1 MAVGLEGLGGLVLE
15 TILSKLEP
23 MAVTTVACVSSRL
36 RAAASDDALWRH
48 FCARDLG
55 LDAPLDPDGNPCPS
69 FKETY
74 RIWFRS
80 FGRYPLPLVKRA
92 KQCWVSI
99 KSWMAVNYPEAH
111 DTFRKG
117 ASEAEIKRA
126 EQSLGVKLP
135 VPTKVMFRFCDGQ
148 QTMSED
154 PFEGKRLATLGIIG
168 GYEFYD
174 HYVNVHLLP
183 LKQIV
188 AYTKTFSRML
198 GFPTRSNY
206 IILAASYYS
215 GKYFFLNCAD
225 GQLYVG
231 TKNLMTDREMLPC
244 VPQELINP
252 MLNASNHM
260 PQDAL
265 LLWLEEHSRRLHSG
279 VIRIRRSDSFRS
291 ISLYPELPPLCS
303 VAVTNGVQV
312 RASAVLVPEE
322 SDLNRE
328 EEKCYYYAYSIRMSL
343 LPEGCMLDGVHFPSC
358 QLQSRHWMIRCKDIV
373 VPDVHGEAVIGKFP
387 LLFPDKEEFVYESC
401 TLLPGAPGSVEGS
414 FTFVPGRLRKPEGK
428 QFDVKVAPFILE
440 EPGYI
445 F

>member
-1 MAVGLEGLGGLVLE
+1 MAVGLDGLEGLVLE

-23 MAVTTVACVSSRL
+23 VVVTTVACVSTRL
-36 RAAASDDALWRH
+36 RAAASDDSLWRH

-69 FKETY
+69 FKEAY
-74 RIWFRS
+74 KIWFRS

-99 KSWMAVNYPEAH
+99 NSWMAVNYPEAH
-111 DTFRKG
+111 DTLRKG
-117 ASEAEIKRA
+117 ATEAEIKRA
-126 EQSLGVKLP
+126 EKLLGVKLP
-135 VPTKVMFRFCDGQ
+135 IPTKVMFRFCDGQ

-154 PFEGKRLATLGIIG
+154 PSEGKRLASLGIIG

-198 GFPTRSNY
+198 GFPARSNY

-252 MLNASNHM
+252 MLDASNQM

-279 VIRIRRSDSFRS
+279 VIRIRGSSSFRS
-291 ISLYPELPPLCS
+291 ISLYPELAPLCS

-312 RASAVLVPEE
+312 RASAVFVPEE
-322 SDLNRE
+322 SDLNGE
-328 EEKCYYYAYSIRMSL
+328 EEKYYYYSYSIRMSL
-343 LPEGCMLDGVHFPSC
+343 LPEGCMLGGMYFSSC
-358 QLQSRHWMIRCKDIV
+358 QLQSRHWIIHSKDV
-373 VPDVHGEAVIGKFP
+373 VVSDVHGEAVIGKFP
-387 LLFPDKEEFVYESC
+387 LLFPDKEEFVYQSC
-401 TLLPGAPGSVEGS
+401 ASLPGAPGSVEGS